1 MHIDHPS
8 RTASEE
14 QPGRTIKGESPLA
27 GVFTEA
33 GHYETNGWDG
43 PGIYAKARIMPQF
56 IEDIKAMDGHIGI
69 SHYVSGMSE
78 MGEADGKKGPII
90 KELIAHPTNT
100 VDFVTVPG
108 AGGRYRAMFS
118 EIATRNT
125 EIKKKGAN
133 MPEKLTLKEIKANHS
148 GLILELKEELI
159 KEIQNADDGKAVLK
173 EIADAKTEIKTIKEE
188 NADLKKK
195 LAEGAA
201 KEFISEKLSEAK
213 LPDASKKILE
223 ESLLM
228 QVTHNE
234 DGTIDAIEFE
244 KTVSKAIEAK
254 TAEIEAILKET
265 GGKITGNGGTSTGK
279 NTEDG
284 HKALVESFTASYVA
298 MGRSLEDA
306 GKLAELAAGGR

>member
-173 EIADAKTEIKTIKEE
+173 EIADAKTKRRMQTSKR
-188 NADLKKK
+188 NLQRARQRSLYQRNYLKLNCQMHLKRSLK
-195 LAEGAA
+195 SLCSCRSRTTRMA
-201 KEFISEKLSEAK
+201 
-213 LPDASKKILE
+213 
-223 ESLLM
+223 LLM
-228 QVTHNE
+228 QSN
-234 DGTIDAIEFE
+234 
-244 KTVSKAIEAK
+244 
-254 TAEIEAILKET
+254 LKRRYQ
-265 GGKITGNGGTSTGK
+265 KQLKQRQPRLKQS
-279 NTEDG
+279 
-284 HKALVESFTASYVA
+284 
-298 MGRSLEDA
+298 
-306 GKLAELAAGGR
+306 